1 MDIVNSEKVIKIENL
16 GENIK
21 NYRNS
26 KGLSL
31 KELSKDIEISPSML
45 SQIESGK
52 ANPSL
57 NTLKLISKYLEI
69 PMFSLF
75 MEKNINSA
83 MVVRKENRIRITSG
97 SSDSD
102 EYQLSYDLLSPDMK
116 GDLQLCEMK
125 LSGFQYNSDDFN
137 MHKGEEV
144 AVCSL
149 GAIEL
154 LLEDSSIILNTG
166 DSVRIPSQTKHM
178 WRNPN
183 KDDCAIIFAISP
195 PTF

>member
-1 MDIVNSEKVIKIENL
+1 MITIENL

-21 NYRNS
+21 NYRIS

-31 KELSKDIEISPSML
+31 KELSNDIDISPSML

-57 NTLKLISKYLEI
+57 NTLKLISKYLDI

-116 GDLQLCEMK
+116 GDLQLCEMR

-137 MHKGEEV
+137 VHKGEEV

-149 GAIEL
+149 GVIEL
-154 LLEDSSIILNTG
+154 LLEESSIILNTG

-195 PTF
+195 PVF